1 MASGWGLTYPRDEER
16 PPEGSGK
23 AVQLQY
29 IWLEV
34 MSLSDC
40 NEVAARVNKMEK
52 CKLKGLLDENV
63 ISNVTLCVSA
73 PANPKRTV
81 EKGE

>member
-1 MASGWGLTYPRDEER
+1 MASGWGLTQPSDEEG
-16 PPEGSGK
+16 PKLS
-23 AVQLQY
+23 AVKLQY

-40 NEVAARVNKMEK
+40 DEMAGRVNKMEK
-52 CKLKGLLDENV
+52 CKLEGLQDGKA

-81 EKGE
+81 EQGE